1 MVCYVNCLISVFCF
15 FVIHT
20 RFMYGFL
27 FAGVGAGGEEQK
39 ASAISIFHLPWLAI
53 FVAIMFVG
61 TLPHASSAICICIS
75 L

>member
-1 MVCYVNCLISVFCF
+1 MRDSV
-15 FVIHT
+15 
-20 RFMYGFL
+20 

-53 FVAIMFVG
+53 VVAILFVG
-61 TLPHASSAICICIS
+61 TLYYASFDVYAQ

>member
-1 MVCYVNCLISVFCF
+1 MN
-15 FVIHT
+15 
-20 RFMYGFL
+20 GFL